1 MQNGTASIRLL
12 IQAELNSDLKKPF
25 VLAAA
30 GLQMLTIAM
39 LCYLGNPNIQVKAW
53 NSLFWVSLI
62 FSTFQAVGKGFIG
75 VSRGRWIY
83 LNQLASPYQL
93 VLSKIVYHWMLMLVF
108 CLGNLLVF
116 SGLMGYPIEHGW
128 IYMAALLLTGMGI
141 ATIYTMISAIASK
154 TPHPGVIAPVLS
166 LPVIL
171 PLILV
176 GMQASQKALNPVL
189 VSSVSKDLLLL
200 LALNFLVLVLSGIL
214 FTPLWRD

>member
-1 MQNGTASIRLL
+1 
-12 IQAELNSDLKKPF
+12 
-25 VLAAA
+25 
-30 GLQMLTIAM
+30 
-39 LCYLGNPNIQVKAW
+39 
-53 NSLFWVSLI
+53 
-62 FSTFQAVGKGFIG
+62 VGKGFIG

-189 VSSVSKDLLLL
+189 VSSASKDLLLL